1 MQERQLTEE
10 QRTSIQTNLKA
21 GMRILAGK
29 HGDSDPAD
37 TGKTMEM
44 LLEEIA
50 AESIFLLEAASVL
63 MDCLERAVGW
73 KPVTLIGEKFS
84 GTAMVSPDGAYSTYP
99 ELVIGKAMRNP
110 GDSNLMSYFNMIRN
124 GPLPPS
130 SPGRYT
136 VIS

>member
-1 MQERQLTEE
+1 MQEKQLTEE

-21 GMRILAGK
+21 GMRILTGK
-29 HGDSDPAD
+29 HGDSLPAD

-50 AESIFLLEAASVL
+50 AGSIFLPEAASVL

-73 KPVTLIGEKFS
+73 KPVTLIGEKFT
-84 GTAMVSPDGAYSTYP
+84 GTAMVSPDGAYCTYP

-110 GDSNLMSYFNMIRN
+110 AGSNLLSYFNMIN
-124 GPLPPS
+124 NEQLPPS
-130 SPGRYT
+130 SPGSYT
-136 VIS
+136 VIN